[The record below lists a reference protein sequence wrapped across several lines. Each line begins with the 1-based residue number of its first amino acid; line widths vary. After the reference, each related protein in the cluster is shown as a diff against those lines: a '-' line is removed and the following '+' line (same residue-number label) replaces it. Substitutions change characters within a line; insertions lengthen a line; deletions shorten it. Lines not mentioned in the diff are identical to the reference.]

1 VFGAFRPATGEAL
14 TSGFT
19 RRTTANWITFL
30 DQVEQWVSPQV
41 ERVYAIM
48 DNLAM
53 HKGTDTLL
61 CSLAHPRGEF
71 V

>member
-1 VFGAFRPATGEAL
+1 MQRAKLEVDYEHHGKGYVFGAFRPATGEAL

-41 ERVYAIM
+41 ERV
-48 DNLAM
+48 
-53 HKGTDTLL
+53 
-61 CSLAHPRGEF
+61 
-71 V
+71 